1 MPPIKRILNVE
12 VLGTL
17 LLLAGGSPLEEMPVP
32 AKQRVAIFLK
42 VLTFDRRIAHTKK
55 KDLLV
60 AILYQSGFRGSVR
73 VKDQV
78 EEAFTKAS
86 SDSPAGRALKLVVID
101 ADREPDLAATLR
113 RLEAEALY
121 VTPLRALDIATVINA
136 ARRTS
141 TLTLTGVPEYVEAG
155 LSIGLTMKQDKP
167 QILVNL
173 EASRAEG
180 ADLAAPL
187 LKLATIVSTQ

>member
-32 AKQRVAIFLK
+32 AKQQVAIFLK